1 MPALRAGVPHLV
13 NDRHNAAAQQRL
25 FPFGPCRR
33 PAWARYFSKTNDML
47 TTFLDWFLHLDRHL
61 TLLATEYQLLVYV
74 LLFAVIFV
82 ETGVVVMPFLP
93 GDSLLF
99 VTGALAAKG
108 MLSLPVLIPLLIVA
122 AVLGDIVNFGI
133 GTIFRERIKHG
144 YRLRL
149 IKPEHIAH
157 TERFFERHGP
167 KTIVLAR
174 YVPIVR
180 TLAPFVAALGSMR
193 YRTFL
198 AYNVA
203 GGALWVISLTVAGY
217 VFGNIPW
224 VNDNLTAVILG
235 IIVLSLVPG
244 IVAWLQERYR
254 SSRQA

>member
-1 MPALRAGVPHLV
+1 
-13 NDRHNAAAQQRL
+13 
-25 FPFGPCRR
+25 
-33 PAWARYFSKTNDML
+33 ML
-47 TTFLDWFLHLDRHL
+47 NTLLEWFLHLDRHL
-61 TLLATEYQLLVYV
+61 AVLAVEYQVLVYV

-108 MLSLPVLIPLLIVA
+108 LLSLPALIPLLIIA
-122 AVLGDIVNFGI
+122 AVLGDIVNFAI
-133 GTIFRERIKHG
+133 GTAFRNRVTNGYQLRFIKA
-144 YRLRL
+144 
-149 IKPEHIAH
+149 EHIEH
-157 TERFFERHGP
+157 TERFFQRHGP

-193 YRTFL
+193 YSTFL

-203 GGALWVISLTVAGY
+203 GGSLWVVSLTVAGY
-217 VFGNIPW
+217 AFGNITW
-224 VNDNLTAVILG
+224 VNENLTAVILG

-244 IVAWLQERYR
+244 ILAWLQER
-254 SSRQA
+254 SRKRGSDLQA

>member
-1 MPALRAGVPHLV
+1 
-13 NDRHNAAAQQRL
+13 
-25 FPFGPCRR
+25 
-33 PAWARYFSKTNDML
+33 ML
-47 TTFLDWFLHLDRHL
+47 TTLLDWFLHLDRHL
-61 TLLATEYQLLVYV
+61 SVLAVEYQVLVYV

-108 MLSLPVLIPLLIVA
+108 LLAMPVLIPLLIVA
-122 AVLGDIVNFGI
+122 AVLGDIVNFAI
-133 GTIFRERIKHG
+133 GSACRDRLKRGH
-144 YRLRL
+144 RLRF
-149 IKPEHIAH
+149 IKPDHIAL

-193 YRTFL
+193 YMTFL
-198 AYNVA
+198 SYNVA
-203 GGALWVISLTVAGY
+203 GGTLWVVSLTVAGY
-217 VFGNIPW
+217 IFGNIKW
-224 VNDNLTAVILG
+224 VNENLTAVIMG

-244 IVAWLQERYR
+244 IVAWLHERYR
-254 SSRQA
+254 VKRSADGQV

>member
-1 MPALRAGVPHLV
+1 
-13 NDRHNAAAQQRL
+13 
-25 FPFGPCRR
+25 
-33 PAWARYFSKTNDML
+33 ML
-47 TTFLDWFLHLDRHL
+47 TTLLDWFLHLDL
-61 TLLATEYQLLVYV
+61 YLAVIATEYQILVYV

-108 MLSLPVLIPLLIVA
+108 MLALPVLIPLLIVA
-122 AVLGDIVNFGI
+122 AVVGDIVNFAI
-133 GTIFRERIKHG
+133 GTLFRDRIKHG
-144 YRLRL
+144 YRLRF

-198 AYNVA
+198 SYNVA
-203 GGALWVISLTVAGY
+203 GGTLWVVSLTVAGFA
-217 VFGNIPW
+217 FGNISW
-224 VNDNLTAVILG
+224 VNDNLTAVIMG

-244 IVAWLQERYR
+244 IVAWLQERR
-254 SSRQA
+254 RARA

>member
-1 MPALRAGVPHLV
+1 
-13 NDRHNAAAQQRL
+13 
-25 FPFGPCRR
+25 
-33 PAWARYFSKTNDML
+33 ML
-47 TTFLDWFLHLDRHL
+47 TTLLDWFLHLDRHL
-61 TLLATEYQLLVYV
+61 AVLAAEYQLLVYV

-108 MLSLPVLIPLLIVA
+108 MLSLEMLIPLLIVA
-122 AVLGDIVNFGI
+122 AVTGDILNFAI
-133 GTIFRERIKHG
+133 GSAFRERVKRG
-144 YRLRL
+144 YRFRL
-149 IKPEHIAH
+149 IKAEHIAH

-193 YRTFL
+193 YATFL

-203 GGALWVISLTVAGY
+203 GGTLWVVSLTVAGY
-217 VFGNIPW
+217 IFGNIKW
-224 VNDNLTAVILG
+224 VNDNLTAVIMG

-244 IVAWLQERYR
+244 IVAWLLERHR
-254 SSRQA
+254 VRRAGGQV

>member
-1 MPALRAGVPHLV
+1 
-13 NDRHNAAAQQRL
+13 
-25 FPFGPCRR
+25 
-33 PAWARYFSKTNDML
+33 ML
-47 TTFLDWFLHLDRHL
+47 TTLLDWFLHLDRHL
-61 TLLATEYQLLVYV
+61 AVLAAEYQLLVYV

-108 MLSLPVLIPLLIVA
+108 MLSLEILIPLLIVA
-122 AVLGDIVNFGI
+122 AVTGDILNFAI
-133 GTIFRERIKHG
+133 GSAFRERVKRG
-144 YRLRL
+144 YRFRL
-149 IKPEHIAH
+149 IKAEHIAH

-193 YRTFL
+193 YATFL

-203 GGALWVISLTVAGY
+203 GGTLWVVSLTIAGY
-217 VFGNIPW
+217 IFGNIEW
-224 VNDNLTAVILG
+224 VNNNLTAVIMG

-244 IVAWLQERYR
+244 ILAWLMQRHLGR
-254 SSRQA
+254 RA

>member
-1 MPALRAGVPHLV
+1 MFATL
-13 NDRHNAAAQQRL
+13 
-25 FPFGPCRR
+25 
-33 PAWARYFSKTNDML
+33 
-47 TTFLDWFLHLDRHL
+47 LDWFLHLDRYL
-61 TLLATEYQLLVYV
+61 AVVATEHQLLVYV

-108 MLSLPVLIPLLIVA
+108 MLSLAVLIPLLIVA
-122 AVLGDIVNFGI
+122 AVLGDILNFAI
-133 GTIFRERIKHG
+133 GSAFRTRVQNG
-144 YRLRL
+144 YRFRL
-149 IKPEHIAH
+149 IKAEHIAH

-198 AYNVA
+198 AYNVT
-203 GGALWVISLTVAGY
+203 GGALWVISLTIAGY
-217 VFGNIPW
+217 AFGNIKW

-244 IVAWLQERYR
+244 IVAWLHARYR
-254 SSRQA
+254 SRRADGQA

>member
-1 MPALRAGVPHLV
+1 M
-13 NDRHNAAAQQRL
+13 
-25 FPFGPCRR
+25 F
-33 PAWARYFSKTNDML
+33 
-47 TTFLDWFLHLDRHL
+47 TTLLDWFLHLDRHL
-61 TLLATEYQLLVYV
+61 AVLASEYQLLVYV
-74 LLFAVIFV
+74 LLFTVIFV

-108 MLSLPVLIPLLIVA
+108 MLSLEMLIPLLIVA
-122 AVLGDIVNFGI
+122 AVTGDILNFAI
-133 GTIFRERIKHG
+133 GSAFRERVKRG
-144 YRLRL
+144 YRFRL
-149 IKPEHIAH
+149 IKAEHIAH

-193 YRTFL
+193 YATFL

-203 GGALWVISLTVAGY
+203 GGTLWVVSLTVAGY
-217 VFGNIPW
+217 IFGNIKW
-224 VNDNLTAVILG
+224 VNENLTAVIMG

-244 IVAWLQERYR
+244 ILAWLLQRR
-254 SSRQA
+254 RARGAGGQV

>member
-1 MPALRAGVPHLV
+1 
-13 NDRHNAAAQQRL
+13 
-25 FPFGPCRR
+25 
-33 PAWARYFSKTNDML
+33 ML
-47 TTFLDWFLHLDRHL
+47 TTLLDWFLHLDRY
-61 TLLATEYQLLVYV
+61 LAVIATDYQVLVYV

-108 MLSLPVLIPLLIVA
+108 LLAMPILIPLLIVA
-122 AVLGDIVNFGI
+122 AVVGDIVNFAI
-133 GTIFRERIKHG
+133 GSVARGRLQRGH
-144 YRLRL
+144 RLRF

-193 YRTFL
+193 YATFL
-198 AYNVA
+198 SYNVA
-203 GGALWVISLTVAGY
+203 GGTLWVVSLTVAGY
-217 VFGNIPW
+217 IFGNIKW

-254 SSRQA
+254 VKRGQA

>member
-1 MPALRAGVPHLV
+1 M
-13 NDRHNAAAQQRL
+13 
-25 FPFGPCRR
+25 F
-33 PAWARYFSKTNDML
+33 
-47 TTFLDWFLHLDRHL
+47 TTLLDWFLHLDRHL
-61 TLLATEYQLLVYV
+61 AVLASEYQLLVYV

-108 MLSLPVLIPLLIVA
+108 MLSLEMLIPLLIVA
-122 AVLGDIVNFGI
+122 AVTGDILNFAI
-133 GTIFRERIKHG
+133 GSAFRERVKRG
-144 YRLRL
+144 YRFRL
-149 IKPEHIAH
+149 IKAEHIAH

-193 YRTFL
+193 YATFL

-203 GGALWVISLTVAGY
+203 GGTLWVVSLTVAGY
-217 VFGNIPW
+217 IFGNIKW
-224 VNDNLTAVILG
+224 VNENLTAVIMG

-244 IVAWLQERYR
+244 ILAWLLQRR
-254 SSRQA
+254 RARGAGGQV

>member
-1 MPALRAGVPHLV
+1 
-13 NDRHNAAAQQRL
+13 
-25 FPFGPCRR
+25 
-33 PAWARYFSKTNDML
+33 ML
-47 TTFLDWFLHLDRHL
+47 TTLLDWFLHLDRHL
-61 TLLATEYQLLVYV
+61 AVLAAEYQLLVYV

-108 MLSLPVLIPLLIVA
+108 MLSLEILVPLLIVA
-122 AVLGDIVNFGI
+122 AVTGDILNFAI
-133 GTIFRERIKHG
+133 GSAFRERVKRG
-144 YRLRL
+144 YRFRL
-149 IKPEHIAH
+149 IKAEHIAH

-193 YRTFL
+193 YATFL
-198 AYNVA
+198 AYNVV
-203 GGALWVISLTVAGY
+203 GGTLWVVSLTIAGY
-217 VFGNIPW
+217 IFGNIEW
-224 VNDNLTAVILG
+224 VSNNLTAVIMG

-244 IVAWLQERYR
+244 ILAWLMQRYR
-254 SSRQA
+254 GRRA

>member
-1 MPALRAGVPHLV
+1 
-13 NDRHNAAAQQRL
+13 
-25 FPFGPCRR
+25 
-33 PAWARYFSKTNDML
+33 ML
-47 TTFLDWFLHLDRHL
+47 TTLLDWFLHLDRHL
-61 TLLATEYQLLVYV
+61 AVLAAEYQLLVYV

-108 MLSLPVLIPLLIVA
+108 MLSLEILVPLLIVA
-122 AVLGDIVNFGI
+122 AVTGDILNFAI
-133 GTIFRERIKHG
+133 GSAFRERVKRG
-144 YRLRL
+144 YRFRL
-149 IKPEHIAH
+149 IKAEHIAH

-193 YRTFL
+193 YATFL
-198 AYNVA
+198 AYNVV
-203 GGALWVISLTVAGY
+203 GGTLWVVSLTIAGY
-217 VFGNIPW
+217 IFGNIEW
-224 VNDNLTAVILG
+224 VSNNLTAVIMG

-244 IVAWLQERYR
+244 ILAWLMQRHR
-254 SSRQA
+254 GRRA

>member
-1 MPALRAGVPHLV
+1 M
-13 NDRHNAAAQQRL
+13 
-25 FPFGPCRR
+25 F
-33 PAWARYFSKTNDML
+33 
-47 TTFLDWFLHLDRHL
+47 TTLLDWFLHLDRYL
-61 TLLATEYQLLVYV
+61 AVIATEYQILVYV

-108 MLSLPVLIPLLIVA
+108 MLAMPVLIPLLIVA
-122 AVLGDIVNFGI
+122 AVVGDIVNFAI
-133 GTIFRERIKHG
+133 GTLFRDRIKHG

-198 AYNVA
+198 SYNVA
-203 GGALWVISLTVAGY
+203 GGTLWVVSLTVAGFA
-217 VFGNIPW
+217 FGNISW
-224 VNDNLTAVILG
+224 VNDNLTAVIMG

-244 IVAWLQERYR
+244 IVAWLQERR
-254 SSRQA
+254 RARA